1 MNHSSFTAPIGP
13 IINLDAL
20 TPHLITTPP
29 DTSPEKYQGA
39 MVAPIA
45 AHIGAQKL
53 GYNLTIVP
61 PGKAAFPAHN
71 HYGNEEMFLIL
82 EGEGELRL
90 GSRFFPLRQGDVIA
104 CPVGGPETAHQ
115 IRNTSKTQTLR
126 YLAVSTMI
134 FPDMYH
140 YPDSGKTGA
149 SHFLGFDE
157 QGERRMV
164 RLRNREQDNL
174 GYWEGE

>member
-1 MNHSSFTAPIGP
+1 MSDRPCP

-20 TPHLITTPP
+20 TPRLITAPT
-29 DTSPEKYQGA
+29 DESPAKYQGA
-39 MVAPIA
+39 MVAPISPR
-45 AHIGAQKL
+45 IGAQKL
-53 GYNLTIVP
+53 GYNVTIVP

-71 HYGNEEMFLIL
+71 HYGNEEMFLVL
-82 EGEGELRL
+82 EGEGELRV
-90 GSRFFPLRQGDVIA
+90 GAERFPLRTGDVIA

-115 IRNTSKTQTLR
+115 IRNTSASTTLR

-134 FPDMYH
+134 SPDLYQ

-157 QGERRMV
+157 SGERRIV
-164 RLRNREQDNL
+164 RLRNREADNL
-174 GYWEGE
+174 GYWDGE